1 MPIVRFQIYKNL
13 SFAHFRFRNCQFGK
27 KKREEE
33 RREKRGER
41 REKRGERREE
51 REERSAVCSFVAFI
65 LK

>member
-33 RREKRGER
+33 RREKREER
-41 REKRGERREE
+41 REREKREKKGAAQGLM
-51 REERSAVCSFVAFI
+51 SDS
-65 LK
+65 

>member
-33 RREKRGER
+33 RREKREKER
-41 REKRGERREE
+41 AAQGLM
-51 REERSAVCSFVAFI
+51 SDS
-65 LK
+65 